1 MPLALSVDWS
11 AETTTVRVVDT
22 AAHVTV
28 GEGSCAHDIDGAE
41 HDPDI
46 WWSALLSAG
55 GHAIDGLASL
65 NLAAS
70 DISMIILDSNTPPGG
85 LVVLGAD
92 GSPVHPAIIGSH
104 ADSGADASWLISH
117 TDGGADAWND
127 ATGILPAA
135 GSTVALL
142 SWLHRSAPDAWN
154 SMARVT
160 LPIGLLSERLGGE
173 PAIGVHVATGTA
185 VLDRREQT
193 TWRTDL
199 LAVVDADLDWNTV
212 FPRVVTTAEPVGL
225 LSAVAADALG
235 IAPGLPLHAGAVP
248 IH

>member
-117 TDGGADAWND
+117 TDGG
-127 ATGILPAA
+127 
-135 GSTVALL
+135 
-142 SWLHRSAPDAWN
+142 
-154 SMARVT
+154 
-160 LPIGLLSERLGGE
+160 E